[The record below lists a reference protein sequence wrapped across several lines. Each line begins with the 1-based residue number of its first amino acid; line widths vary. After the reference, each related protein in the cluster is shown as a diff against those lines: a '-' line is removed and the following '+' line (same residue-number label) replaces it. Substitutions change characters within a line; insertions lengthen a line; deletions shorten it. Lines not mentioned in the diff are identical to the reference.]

1 MRAERVYKL
10 NKEKLERAIRAILD
24 ELYAKFPEVV
34 EKWIS
39 ERNEYIKVIIT
50 DPNERWRKFQTI
62 LSKDCYRAVVDF
74 LRNIEVRTKMLEK
87 EEKAE
92 LEVTKLKL
100 KPGEIKRLNRNTI
113 VEKTVD
119 GRIIVMKENEV
130 ERKHV

>member
-10 NKEKLERAIRAILD
+10 NKEKLEKAIRAILD
-24 ELYAKFPEVV
+24 ELYAKFPKIVDT
-34 EKWIS
+34 WMS

-50 DPNERWRKFQTI
+50 DPNEHWRKFQTI

-74 LRNIEVRTKMLEK
+74 LRNIEVRSKMLEK

-113 VEKTVD
+113 VEKTAD

-130 ERKHV
+130 ERK